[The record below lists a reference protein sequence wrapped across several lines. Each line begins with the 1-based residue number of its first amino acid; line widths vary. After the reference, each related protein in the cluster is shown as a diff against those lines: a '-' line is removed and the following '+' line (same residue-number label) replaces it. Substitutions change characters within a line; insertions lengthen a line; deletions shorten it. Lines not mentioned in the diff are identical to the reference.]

1 MRKIVLMLTVF
12 ALCLGVFSGC
22 KSNSKTGT
30 DKDTPVNENTVVQ
43 NETQKEENITEKP
56 ENKEEIKE
64 DKDKPAGEEK
74 PVEKPQSK
82 PELSLTE
89 IMNKMVGAIP
99 ADQHTLSLM
108 PAELYK
114 DLYNVDKSIYEDVVI
129 YGSMMSVKANEII
142 LIKVK
147 NESDIAGAKSV
158 LEARK
163 QQVYKTWEQYLP
175 DQFEIVK
182 KAQIKT
188 NGKYVALIITPN
200 TDAVANVFM
209 SL

>member
-142 LIKVK
+142 LRLKMNRIVQGLNQFLKRVNNRFIKHG
-147 NESDIAGAKSV
+147 NSIY
-158 LEARK
+158 R
-163 QQVYKTWEQYLP
+163 T
-175 DQFEIVK
+175 
-182 KAQIKT
+182 
-188 NGKYVALIITPN
+188 
-200 TDAVANVFM
+200 
-209 SL
+209 SLKL